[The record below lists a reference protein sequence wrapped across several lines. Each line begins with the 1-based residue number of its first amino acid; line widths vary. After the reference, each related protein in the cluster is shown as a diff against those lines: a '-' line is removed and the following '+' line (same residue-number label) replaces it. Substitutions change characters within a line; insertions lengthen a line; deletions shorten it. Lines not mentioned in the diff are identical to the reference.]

1 MKKRRLPH
9 AINTTDPAVF
19 HKPPQG
25 RSNVVIL
32 HAALHGEPGDRRER
46 LVVLAGVMPQPGV
59 NEEGA
64 LAICAGFEQRDR
76 HLGKARTRYP
86 RCRLNSA

>member
-9 AINTTDPAVF
+9 SVNTTDPAVF

-32 HAALHGEPGDRRER
+32 HAALHGEPGDRGER
-46 LVVLAGVMPQPGV
+46 LVVLAGVVPQPGV
-59 NEEGA
+59 NEEGP
-64 LAICAGFEQRDR
+64 LSICAGFEQCDR
-76 HLGKARTRYP
+76 HLGKARPSYP
-86 RCRLNSA
+86 RCHLNSA

>member
-19 HKPPQG
+19 HKPAQV

-32 HAALHGEPGDRRER
+32 HAAFHGEPGD
-46 LVVLAGVMPQPGV
+46 
-59 NEEGA
+59 
-64 LAICAGFEQRDR
+64 
-76 HLGKARTRYP
+76 
-86 RCRLNSA
+86 

>member
-9 AINTTDPAVF
+9 AINTTDPSVF

-32 HAALHGEPGDRRER
+32 HAALHGESGDRGER
-46 LVVLAGVMPQPGV
+46 LVVLAGVMP
-59 NEEGA
+59 
-64 LAICAGFEQRDR
+64 
-76 HLGKARTRYP
+76 
-86 RCRLNSA
+86 